1 MNEYIKIKDFLK
13 GVFFAI
19 ILTICTIL
27 FYWFIIEPLINTST
41 KTSTKTNTIAEIK
54 TPSGTIMTDKIIS
67 YNSIGYSY
75 VEIKVY
81 INGKITTYITSWTN
95 VLLTKE
101 K

>member
-1 MNEYIKIKDFLK
+1 MNEYIKIKNFLK

-41 KTSTKTNTIAEIK
+41 KTNTNTIAEIK
-54 TPSGTIMTDKIIS
+54 TPSGTIITDKIIS

-75 VEIKVY
+75 VKIKVN
-81 INGKITTYITSWTN
+81 INGKITTYVTSWTN
-95 VLLTKE
+95 VLIKE
-101 K
+101 E

>member
-41 KTSTKTNTIAEIK
+41 KTNTIAEIK
-54 TPSGTIMTDKIIS
+54 TPSGTIITDKILS

-75 VEIKVY
+75 VKIKFD
-81 INGKITTYITSWTN
+81 INGKITTYVTSWTN
-95 VLLTKE
+95 VLLKE
-101 K
+101 E